1 MRKNEHLYMYTKCI
15 FSVFMGFFYRDLL
28 SAWCTYLY
36 FAWFAI
42 KFIVFAYNES
52 LNFTDAAQNFMSIEV
67 YVELNSV

>member
-15 FSVFMGFFYRDLL
+15 YILCFYGFFYRDLL

-42 KFIVFAYNES
+42 KFIVFAHIES

-67 YVELNSV
+67 YV